1 MKINLSNVALPTI
14 HCDPKSVT
22 LTDETMNSRKKR
34 FLAQMH
40 HHSIDT
46 AIVYADREHGAN
58 FEYFTGFIPRFE
70 EACLVIHANGES
82 HLLLGNENV
91 KMATHSRI
99 KANPVHVPFFSLP
112 NQPMAGEKT
121 LDHYFKESHIA
132 PDAKIGI
139 IGWKL
144 FTSKQY
150 NNSDLFDL
158 PFYIIDSLM
167 NYVTNRNQ
175 LQNFTF
181 SLLSPKAG
189 LRTTYNANEIA
200 HYEYGAS
207 LAGIAMF
214 RAIQEISVGKSEKE
228 IGSLL
233 AQHGQPNSVTTISAT
248 GQRFTNAILYPRDK
262 TISLTDNYALT
273 VGYKGGLSSRAGF
286 VISSEAQLPE
296 NQKDYLEKVGKP
308 YFKAYATWL
317 ETITIGIS
325 GDEFYT
331 KIQEVFPS
339 EIYGWSLNPGH
350 YTADEEWLSSP
361 FYKGSEAII
370 QSGQLL
376 QIDMI
381 PSVPGFTGASCEE
394 PIALADK
401 TLRTELSQ
409 QYPEVWER
417 IQARRTYIKEVIGI
431 QFSDDILPLSDTVA
445 FYTPF
450 FLNKTLAY
458 TKEVSF

>member
-1 MKINLSNVALPTI
+1 MKINLSTVALPTI
-14 HCDPKSVT
+14 HNDPQSVL
-22 LTDETMNSRKKR
+22 LTDETMNSRKKH
-34 FLAQMH
+34 FLTQMH

-46 AIVYADREHGAN
+46 AIIYADREHGAN

-91 KMATHSRI
+91 KMAAHSRI

-121 LDHYFKESHIA
+121 LDHYFKESHIT

-144 FTSKQY
+144 FTSNQY

-181 SLLSPKAG
+181 SLLSPKDG

-207 LAGIAMF
+207 LAGVAMF

-228 IGSLL
+228 IGALL

-248 GQRFTNAILYPRDK
+248 GQRFTNAIIYPRDK
-262 TISLTDNYALT
+262 PISLTDNYALT

-286 VISSEAQLPE
+286 VISSGAQLPE

-317 ETITIGIS
+317 ETIAIGIS

-361 FYKGSEAII
+361 FYKGSEAVIK
-370 QSGQLL
+370 SGQLL

-381 PSVPGFTGASCEE
+381 PSVPGYTGASCEE
-394 PIALADK
+394 PIALAGK
-401 TLRTELSQ
+401 SLRTELSQ
-409 QYPEVWER
+409 QYPEVWDR
-417 IQARRTYIKEVIGI
+417 IETRRTYIKEVIGI
-431 QFSDDILPLSDTVA
+431 QLSDDILPLSDTVA

-458 TKEVSF
+458 TKEV

>member
-1 MKINLSNVALPTI
+1 MKINLSTVALPTI
-14 HCDPKSVT
+14 HNDPQSVL
-22 LTDETMNSRKKR
+22 LTDETMNSRKEH
-34 FLAQMH
+34 FLTQMH

-46 AIVYADREHGAN
+46 AIIYADREHGAN

-91 KMATHSRI
+91 KMAAHSRI

-121 LDHYFKESHIA
+121 LNHYFKESHIT

-144 FTSKQY
+144 FTSNQY
-150 NNSDLFDL
+150 NNNDLFDL

-181 SLLSPKAG
+181 SLLSPKVG

-214 RAIQEISVGKSEKE
+214 RTIQEISVGKSEKE
-228 IGSLL
+228 IGALL

-248 GQRFTNAILYPRDK
+248 GQRFTNAIIYPRDK

-286 VISSEAQLPE
+286 VISSGAQLPE

-317 ETITIGIS
+317 ETIAVGIS

-361 FYKGSEAII
+361 FYKGSEAVIK
-370 QSGQLL
+370 SGQLL

-381 PSVPGFTGASCEE
+381 PSVPGYTGASCEE

-417 IQARRTYIKEVIGI
+417 IETRRTYIKEVIGI
-431 QFSDDILPLSDTVA
+431 QLSDDILPLSDTVA

-458 TKEVSF
+458 TKEV

>member
-1 MKINLSNVALPTI
+1 MKINLSTVALPTI
-14 HCDPKSVT
+14 HTDPKSVL
-22 LTDETMNSRKKR
+22 LTDETMNTRKER
-34 FLAQMH
+34 FLAQMN

-46 AIVYADREHGAN
+46 AIIYADREHGAN

-91 KMATHSRI
+91 KMAAHARI
-99 KANPVHVPFFSLP
+99 KASPIHVPFFSLP
-112 NQPMAGEKT
+112 NQPMTGEKT
-121 LDHYFKESHIA
+121 LDHYFRESHIS
-132 PDAKIGI
+132 PNAKIGI

-144 FTSKQY
+144 FTSNQY

-158 PFYIIDSLM
+158 PFYIIDSLIK
-167 NYVTNRNQ
+167 YVTNRNQ

-181 SLLSPKAG
+181 SLLSPIAG

-207 LAGIAMF
+207 LAGIAVF

-233 AQHGQPNSVTTISAT
+233 AQDGQPNSVTTISAT

-262 TISLTDNYALT
+262 MISLTDHYALT

-286 VISSEAQLPE
+286 VISSAAQLPE

-308 YFKAYATWL
+308 YFKAYSTWL
-317 ETITIGIS
+317 ETIAIGIS
-325 GDEFYT
+325 GDAFYT

-339 EIYGWSLNPGH
+339 EIYGWTLNPGH

-361 FYKGSEAII
+361 FYKGSEAVI

-381 PSVPGFTGASCEE
+381 PSVPGYTGASCEE
-394 PIALADK
+394 PVALADK

-417 IQARRTYIKEVIGI
+417 IEARRTYIKEVIGI
-431 QFSDDILPLSDTVA
+431 ILSDDILPLSDTVA

-458 TKEVSF
+458 TK

>member
-1 MKINLSNVALPTI
+1 MKINLSTVALPTI
-14 HCDPKSVT
+14 HNDPKSVL
-22 LTDETMNSRKKR
+22 LTDETMNSRKEH
-34 FLAQMH
+34 FLTQMH

-46 AIVYADREHGAN
+46 AIIYADREHGAN

-91 KMATHSRI
+91 KMAAHSRI
-99 KANPVHVPFFSLP
+99 KAKPVHVPFFSLP

-121 LDHYFKESHIA
+121 LNHYFKESHIT

-144 FTSKQY
+144 FTSNQY

-181 SLLSPKAG
+181 SLLSPKVG

-248 GQRFTNAILYPRDK
+248 GQRFTNAIIYPRDK

-286 VISSEAQLPE
+286 VISSGAQLPE

-317 ETITIGIS
+317 ETIAIGIS

-331 KIQEVFPS
+331 KIQKVFPS

-361 FYKGSEAII
+361 FYKGSEAVIK
-370 QSGQLL
+370 SGQLL

-381 PSVPGFTGASCEE
+381 PSVPGYTGASCEE

-401 TLRTELSQ
+401 SLRTELSQ
-409 QYPEVWER
+409 QYPDVWER
-417 IQARRTYIKEVIGI
+417 IETRRTYIKEVIGI
-431 QFSDDILPLSDTVA
+431 QLSDDILPLSDTVA

-458 TKEVSF
+458 TKEV

>member
-1 MKINLSNVALPTI
+1 MKINLSTVALPTI
-14 HCDPKSVT
+14 HNDPKSVL
-22 LTDETMNSRKKR
+22 LTDETMNSRKEH

-46 AIVYADREHGAN
+46 AIIYADREHGAN

-91 KMATHSRI
+91 KMAAHSRI
-99 KANPVHVPFFSLP
+99 KASPVHVPFFSLP
-112 NQPMAGEKT
+112 NQPMTGEKT
-121 LDHYFKESHIA
+121 LDYYFKESHIA

-144 FTSKQY
+144 FTSNQY
-150 NNSDLFDL
+150 INSELFDL
-158 PFYIIDSLM
+158 PFYIIDSLL
-167 NYVTNRNQ
+167 NYVSNKNQ

-181 SLLSPKAG
+181 SLLSPKVG
-189 LRTTYNANEIA
+189 LRTIYNANEIA
-200 HYEYGAS
+200 YYEYGAS
-207 LAGIAMF
+207 LAGIAVF

-228 IGSLL
+228 IGSFL
-233 AQHGQPNSVTTISAT
+233 AQDGQPNSVTTISAT
-248 GQRFTNAILYPRDK
+248 GQRFTHAILYPRDK
-262 TISLTDNYALT
+262 AISLTDPYSLT

-286 VISSEAQLPE
+286 VISSETQLPE

-308 YFKAYATWL
+308 YFKAYSTWL
-317 ETITIGIS
+317 ETIAIGIS

-339 EIYGWSLNPGH
+339 EIYGWTLNPGH

-361 FYKGSEAII
+361 FYKGSEAVI

-381 PSVPGFTGASCEE
+381 PSVPGYTGASCEE

-401 TLRTELSQ
+401 TLRIELSQ
-409 QYPEVWER
+409 QYPAVWKR
-417 IQARRTYIKEVIGI
+417 IEARRTYIKEVIGI
-431 QFSDDILPLSDTVA
+431 KLSDDILPLSDTVA

-458 TKEVSF
+458 TKEV

>member
-1 MKINLSNVALPTI
+1 MMKINLTTVDLPTI
-14 HCDPKSVT
+14 HRNPKSVV
-22 LTDETMNSRKKR
+22 LTDETMAARKER
-34 FLAQMH
+34 FLEQLQI
-40 HHSIDT
+40 HSIDT
-46 AIVYADREHGAN
+46 AIIYADREHGAN

-70 EACLVIHANGES
+70 EACLVIHATGES

-91 KMATHSRI
+91 KMAAHSRI

-121 LDHYFKESHIA
+121 LDHYFKESNIS
-132 PDAKIGI
+132 PDAKIGV

-144 FTSKQY
+144 FTSSQY
-150 NNSDLFDL
+150 NNRDLFDL
-158 PFYIIDSLM
+158 PFYVIDSLL
-167 NYVTNRNQ
+167 NYVSNRDQ

-181 SLLSPKAG
+181 SLISPKVG

-214 RAIQEISVGKSEKE
+214 NALQEISVGKGEKE
-228 IGSLL
+228 IGALL
-233 AQHGQPNSVTTISAT
+233 AQDGQPNSVTTISAA

-262 TISLTDNYALT
+262 NITLKDNYSLT

-286 VISSEAQLPE
+286 VISSEDQLPE
-296 NQKDYLEKVGKP
+296 NQKDYLERVGKP
-308 YFKAYATWL
+308 YFNAYSTWL
-317 ETITIGIS
+317 ETLSIGIF
-325 GDEFYT
+325 GDEFYA
-331 KIQEVFPS
+331 KIQEAFPS
-339 EIYGWSLNPGH
+339 EIYGWTLNPGH
-350 YTADEEWLSSP
+350 YTADEEWMSSP
-361 FYKGSEAII
+361 FYEGSEAVI

-381 PSVPGFTGASCEE
+381 PSVPGYTGASCEE
-394 PIALADK
+394 PIAIADEA
-401 TLRTELSQ
+401 LRNELSQ

-417 IQARRTYIKEVIGI
+417 IEARKNYIKEVIGI
-431 QFSDDILPLSDTVA
+431 KLSNDILPLSDTVA

-458 TKEVSF
+458 TKEG